1 MGKKVGRPRKADL
14 EKIKKPGKPGR
25 PPGQA
30 AAIKEFTAR
39 IINSP
44 KSRKVMDAIVSAALD
59 DDHKNQAAAWKIL
72 MDRMVPLSAFEK
84 GGTGGK
90 PTININ
96 ISGVTDVSA
105 ESVQQ
110 GETYDDAEDVSWEP
124 SDQGSDPDVRSGD
137 NAGDDPDN

>member
-1 MGKKVGRPRKADL
+1 MVTGNKPGRPKKNDL
-14 EKIKKPGKPGR
+14 EKIKKPGKVGR

-44 KSRKVMDAIVSAALD
+44 KSRKVMDAIFEAALD

-72 MDRMVPLSAFEK
+72 MDRMVPVSAFEK
-84 GGTGGK
+84 GNSGAR

-96 ISGVTDVSA
+96 ISGGGDASSQDVSEGTIIEH
-105 ESVQQ
+105 ES
-110 GETYDDAEDVSWEP
+110 DVPRE
-124 SDQGSDPDVRSGD
+124 
-137 NAGDDPDN
+137 